1 MLDELYTIIGE
12 LRRRLDLP
20 ETRQGTRLFEMLTS
34 YAERLQAGGFF
45 HFVDDLAETN
55 PDLNE
60 LAMEAFNVVRVS
72 VREVTEDGV
81 SPEDVGWKNT
91 TIHIVK
97 SVLDAFLATRPP
109 PTVNGGRRRKTRKG
123 KSRRLRRS
131 RYSRR
136 R

>member
-1 MLDELYTIIGE
+1 MLDELYAIIAE
-12 LRRRLDLP
+12 LRERLVRP

-55 PDLNE
+55 PELNE

-81 SPEDVGWKNT
+81 SPEDFEWKNT
-91 TIHIVK
+91 TIHVVK

-109 PTVNGGRRRKTRKG
+109 PAVNGGRRRKTRRTRH
-123 KSRRLRRS
+123 RRKTRRV
-131 RYSRR
+131 RKI
-136 R
+136 

>member
-1 MLDELYTIIGE
+1 MLDELYTIIAE
-12 LRRRLDLP
+12 LRERLVRP
-20 ETRQGTRLFEMLTS
+20 ETRQGTRLFEMLTT

-55 PDLNE
+55 PGLNE

-81 SPEDVGWKNT
+81 SPEDVGWKTT

-109 PTVNGGRRRKTRKG
+109 PAVNGGRRRKTRK
-123 KSRRLRRS
+123 SRRSRRT